1 MDAIQKS
8 SNFAG
13 YSKEEQPR
21 AQKRLSISVA
31 MIVQIS
37 TRHNNGEEI
46 DLDIGGALGLER
58 KQP

>member
-1 MDAIQKS
+1 MQKT

-21 AQKRLSISVA
+21 AQKRLSSSVA
-31 MIVQIS
+31 MTVQIL
-37 TRHNNGEEI
+37 TQHNNGEET